1 MTALHVFMAR
11 RFVGIDR
18 TRGKDYNR
26 TMFQDFEDKGGPA
39 AVAQRVARLREVLE
53 ARGLHAWLT
62 PHADAYQNEFIPASE
77 ERLLWLTGFSGSWG
91 LAVVMPERAVLFVDG
106 RYTLQAEQQTDRT
119 VFEIVKVPDIRP
131 DDWLAE
137 NLQTGQR
144 LGYDPRLQTL
154 AGARKLQEATE
165 QAGAELVA
173 EPDNPIDALWTS
185 RPAPPRN
192 PVTLHPLA
200 YAGESAGEKVA
211 RVQATLKT
219 DGDDAVLL
227 SAPESVAWLLN
238 VRGSD
243 IAHTPVALCRAI
255 VPAEGLVQAFIEP
268 DRLGEEVR
276 AALSEIAVVEAP
288 ETMHD
293 QLAALASA
301 GMRTIRL
308 DPNHASRWLAD
319 MVEASGAQI
328 NEAADPC
335 VRRKAIKNETEITG
349 ARAAHLRDGVAM
361 TRFLAWLDANAPGN
375 GVDEIAAAE
384 KLETFRTETG
394 ALQDLSFDTISG
406 AGPNG
411 AIVHYRVT
419 RATNRPLEPGTLY
432 LVDSGGQY
440 RDGTTDITRTVA
452 IGQPSEQMRRRFTL
466 VLKGHIAIATARF
479 PEGTRGVDI
488 DGFARRALWAWGLDY
503 DHGTGHGVGS
513 FLGVHEGPANISKR
527 GTTELEPGMILSNEP
542 GYYRAGEY
550 GIRIEN
556 LVLVLPPEAVGG
568 GDREMLR
575 FETLT
580 LAPIDRQLIVPELLT
595 GDERAWIDAY
605 HACVQTKLAPHLQGG
620 DLTWLERA
628 TQPLAG

>member
-1 MTALHVFMAR
+1 
-11 RFVGIDR
+11 
-18 TRGKDYNR
+18 
-26 TMFQDFEDKGGPA
+26 MFQDFEDRGGSEKVA
-39 AVAQRVARLREVLE
+39 ARVARLRAALA
-53 ARGLHAWLT
+53 ARGLDAWLT
-62 PHADAYQNEFIPASE
+62 PHADEYQNEFIPPCA

-91 LAVVMPERAVLFVDG
+91 LAIVLPERAALFVDG
-106 RYTLQAEQQTDRT
+106 RYTLQAAQQTDT
-119 VFEIVKVPDIRP
+119 DVFEIIKAPDTKP
-131 DDWLAE
+131 NEWLAE

-154 AGARKLQEATE
+154 AGARKLQEATK
-165 QAGAELVA
+165 QAGSELVA
-173 EPDNPIDALWTS
+173 EPDNPIDALWTG
-185 RPAPPRN
+185 RPAPLRN

-200 YAGESAGEKVA
+200 YAGEAAGEKVA

-238 VRGSD
+238 LRGSD

-255 VPAEGLVQAFIEP
+255 VPAEGLVQAFIEL
-268 DRLGEEVR
+268 DRFGEEVR
-276 AALSEIAVVEAP
+276 AALSEIAVVEGP
-288 ETMHD
+288 ETMPD

-328 NEAADPC
+328 SEAADPC
-335 VRRKAIKNETEITG
+335 VRRKAIKNETEIAG
-349 ARAAHLRDGVAM
+349 ARAAHLRDGVAV
-361 TRFLAWLDANAPGN
+361 TRFLAWLDGHAAG
-375 GVDEIAAAE
+375 GEVDEIGAAQ
-384 KLETFRTETG
+384 KLEAFRAETG
-394 ALQDLSFDTISG
+394 ELRDISFDTISG
-406 AGPNG
+406 AGPHG

-419 RATNRPLEPGTLY
+419 RATSQRLAPGTLY

-452 IGQPSEQMRRRFTL
+452 IGQPSEEMRRRFTL

-488 DGFARRALWAWGLDY
+488 DAFARRALWSWGLDY

-513 FLGVHEGPANISKR
+513 FLSVHEGPASISKR

-556 LVLVLPPEAVGG
+556 LLLVRPPEAVGG

-580 LAPIDRQLIVPELLT
+580 LAPIDRRLIVPELLT
-595 GDERAWIDAY
+595 EDERAWIDAY
-605 HACVQTKLAPHLQGG
+605 HAQVHAKLAPHSNG
-620 DLTWLERA
+620 DALAWLEQA